1 MNVTL
6 HQLRIFVTVAE
17 SPSVSRAAELLL
29 LSQPAVS
36 MQIKTLERILGLRL
50 FDHTGRRMQLTEAG
64 RDLYGRATRVIG
76 LMDETAQ
83 AMADLR
89 EGRQGR
95 LRVVATTTV
104 GIYVVPRLLG
114 LYHERHPGVEVS
126 LEVANWERTCERLF
140 AGEADV
146 AVAGPHPEP
155 RLQMQPFMEDEL
167 VVIASPRSRLAHG
180 GRLSLQTLAAESM
193 VVREPGSGTRA
204 AVEKIF
210 AEHGL
215 TYHRTMELSRNGA
228 IKQVVMAGL
237 GIAVISRGAL
247 ALELESGMLCTLD
260 VEGFPIVRPWNVITR
275 AGFALSPAAATF
287 CDELRRSEARV
298 R

>member
-17 SPSVSRAAELLL
+17 SPSVSRAAETLL

-36 MQIKTLERILGLRL
+36 MHIKALERNLGLRL
-50 FDHTGRRMQLTEAG
+50 FDHVGRRMYLTDAG
-64 RDLYGRATRVIG
+64 RDLHARATRVLG
-76 LMDETAQ
+76 LMEETAQ

-89 EGRQGR
+89 EGRRGR

-114 LYHERHPGVEVS
+114 LYHERHPEVEVS

-155 RLQMQPFMEDEL
+155 DLQMQPFMEDEL
-167 VVIASPRSRLAHG
+167 VVIASPRYRLAHM
-180 GRLSLQTLAAESM
+180 GRLSLSDLATEPM
-193 VVREPGSGTRA
+193 VVREQGSGTRA
-204 AVEKIF
+204 AVEQVF

-215 TYHRTMELSRNGA
+215 GYHRAMELSRNGA

-247 ALELESGMLCTLD
+247 ALELEHGQLCILD
-260 VEGFPIVRPWNVITR
+260 IEGFPIVRPWNVITR
-275 AGFALSPAAATF
+275 AGFTLSPAAATF
-287 CDELRRSEARV
+287 CKELGAMSH
-298 R
+298 